1 MNRTWQV
8 HRETVTHPDGQRR
21 WDRAY
26 QLLLRW
32 AADALAAQP
41 PCIAQEETDAHCS
54 VCPCLNH
61 SPTTDSHD

>member
-32 AADALAAQP
+32 TAEPTVQAP
-41 PCIAQEETDAHCS
+41 SIAQEEDHAHCPVCSS
-54 VCPCLNH
+54 VNQP
-61 SPTTDSHD
+61 PTADPHD

>member
-8 HRETVTHPDGQRR
+8 HRETVPHPDGQRR

-32 AADALAAQP
+32 AADAVPAPAPTLT
-41 PCIAQEETDAHCS
+41 QEETDAHCP
-54 VCPCLNH
+54 VCPRLNQ
-61 SPTTDSHD
+61 SPTTNSHD